1 MTSRPLSRRSK
12 ALTLVPLALLSGVW
26 TASLV
31 NSSATASDQNQASA
45 LPDGTNVPNEA
56 IEAPASVPVNG
67 VIAPAVP
74 DGSADSV
81 VAGASSNGIP
91 APALAAYQRGAQ
103 IIDAADKSCNIPWE
117 LIAAIGRVE
126 SDHGRYGG
134 NKLTESGVSKPGIY
148 GIALNG
154 KNGTQAI
161 NDTDGGELDNDK
173 VYDRAVGSMQFI
185 PSTWQVVKV
194 DADGDSKRNPQDID
208 DSALATA
215 VYLCSGK
222 DNLSQRKGQEA
233 AVFRYNH
240 SQEYVNLVLRI
251 MEAYSSGDYSAVP
264 SGAQGGT
271 SFSSS
276 SSSYSSAID
285 QKYKAVKQREAR
297 QKAAKQRRQQAAAS
311 GGSTSSGSSSAAA
324 RAPAAPRVAPAACPA
339 PTAAEPPPVVAAT
352 RLATRSRRPPKASRR
367 PVAAA
372 GGGGGGGGPPAA
384 AVLLPWRPPR
394 ARSLAVCQLDTAD
407 RACGLP
413 TGSLDQ
419 PCKNPRPSA
428 GGSCVPGLSGF
439 VARRT
444 TAPMPVPRR
453 LPQLLELRP
462 IHPVHRHPV

>member
-1 MTSRPLSRRSK
+1 MTSRPFSRRSK

-311 GGSTSSGSSSAAA
+311 GGSTSSGSSSTGGTSTGGTTGGTGSV
-324 RAPAAPRVAPAACPA
+324 PG
-339 PTAAEPPPVVAAT
+339 TGGGGT
-352 RLATRSRRPPKASRR
+352 T
-367 PVAAA
+367 A
-372 GGGGGGGGPPAA
+372 GGGGDAVGDAVNKVTEGVKKTVEGSPAVAAAAA
-384 AVLLPWRPPR
+384 AVGGGTVQERLH
-394 ARSLAVCQLDTAD
+394 
-407 RACGLP
+407 
-413 TGSLDQ
+413 
-419 PCKNPRPSA
+419 PS
-428 GGSCVPGLSGF
+428 
-439 VARRT
+439 
-444 TAPMPVPRR
+444 
-453 LPQLLELRP
+453 
-462 IHPVHRHPV
+462 